1 MLKIVISK
9 KKKENYFTSLLR
21 VNVLAWLVA
30 CWKAIV
36 DCLLVSVEDFS
47 LSVTIQVLYGPNYIP
62 NL

>member
-9 KKKENYFTSLLR
+9 KKRENYFTPLLR

-36 DCLLVSVEDFS
+36 DCLLVSIEDFS
-47 LSVTIQVLYGPNYIP
+47 LSVRFRCYGPNYIP